1 MRETV
6 GTYTPFRA
14 IRTGTGKW
22 CFRIQGDPIEQ
33 TAHTIDAEGNQAD
46 IVSQSVRSFLTEEYQ
61 FQSQSEAEAWIEANW
76 NAVYNDL
83 VDSEDAAEAKAQ
95 AILEGSEAQANLSA
109 TDYASKKCL
118 EEGKDF
124 ETSYPGLKEKR
135 IAWRAKVH
143 AMHVA
148 MGVDDSWQSL

>member
-33 TAHTIDAEGNQAD
+33 TSHTIDAEGHEAD
-46 IVSQSVRSFLTEEYQ
+46 IVSQSVRSFLTEKYP
-61 FQSQSEAEAWIEANW
+61 FSSQSEAESWIEANY

-83 VDSEDAAEAKAQ
+83 VDNEDAAEAKAQ
-95 AILEGSEAQANLSA
+95 AILEGSEAQANLDA
-109 TDYASKKCL
+109 TDYTQRKC
-118 EEGKDF
+118 EEENLDYDA
-124 ETSYPGLKEKR
+124 TYPGLRAKR
-135 IAWRAKVH
+135 AAWRVKVH

-148 MGVDDSWQSL
+148 MGVDDSWQNL